1 MKQRE
6 TKKRERGQGSIGNV
20 PGSRF
25 LYIWYYDNAGKQ
37 HRESTGSEL
46 RSVAQA
52 MLTQRL
58 AAMGRGEKSPTE
70 VKSLRYE
77 DMRQILIENYRE
89 KKIGQFV
96 EEKQTDGTVMVY
108 PYKRNLK
115 VLDEFFAGMRLD
127 QMDTDAFR
135 AFRKKR
141 RDEDIDDS
149 TINRNL
155 SILRRMMNL
164 TIREKKLQFAKPYF
178 PMVSE
183 AGKVRKGFVTPEQF
197 HKLMSEMPSHLKPY
211 ALFLYEDVSRTTAA
225 KDIRWSWV
233 DLKEGI
239 IEIPEEI
246 TKTGEAQ
253 ILPLSDE
260 LINMLK
266 KQFRK
271 DDAPV
276 FDTTNFR
283 KEFQQACVA
292 AGLGKITKMVSARGY
307 KWEKYEGVTPHDFRR
322 SGIRNMVR
330 AGVPEKIAMSIS
342 GHKTR
347 AVFDRYNITSTDDVK
362 DAIKT
367 VTRYN
372 KKKVGK

>member
-1 MKQRE
+1 MAMKKTS
-6 TKKRERGQGSIGNV
+6 TKKRERGQGSIGKV

-25 LYIWYYDNAGKQ
+25 FYIWYYDNAGKQ

-46 RSVAQA
+46 RSVAQE
-52 MLTQRL
+52 MLNQRL

-70 VKSLRYE
+70 IKSIRYE

-89 KKIGQFV
+89 KKIGKLV
-96 EEKQTDGTVMVY
+96 EEKQADGTVKVY

-127 QMDTDAFR
+127 QMDTDVFR

-141 RDEDIDDS
+141 RDENIDDS

-155 SILRRMMNL
+155 SLVRRMMNL

-197 HKLMSEMPSHLKPY
+197 HKLMPQMPSHLKPY
-211 ALFLYEDVSRTTAA
+211 TLFLYEDVSRTTAA
-225 KDIRWSWV
+225 KNIRWPWV
-233 DLKEGI
+233 DLREGI

-246 TKTGEAQ
+246 TKTGDPQ
-253 ILPLSDE
+253 TIPLSDE
-260 LINMLK
+260 LLNMLK
-266 KQFRK
+266 KQFRQ

-276 FDTTNFR
+276 FDTTNSARNFR
-283 KEFQQACVA
+283 RHALQRDSARSPKWFRRKGTNGKNTRASLLTTCAARASVIWCGQAC
-292 AGLGKITKMVSARGY
+292 L
-307 KWEKYEGVTPHDFRR
+307 
-322 SGIRNMVR
+322 
-330 AGVPEKIAMSIS
+330 
-342 GHKTR
+342 
-347 AVFDRYNITSTDDVK
+347 
-362 DAIKT
+362 
-367 VTRYN
+367 
-372 KKKVGK
+372 KKSP